1 MGQLLWAWQ
10 VPKPCAVRK
19 PEDELRNR
27 GAVPGIGV
35 TCCFARLGR
44 EADAGWSCRSV
55 QEASRLL
62 CVEDRERAGE
72 TTNKRV

>member
-19 PEDELRNR
+19 PEGELRKQ
-27 GAVPGIGV
+27 GGVPGIGV
-35 TCCFARLGR
+35 TRCFARLGK
-44 EADAGWSCRSV
+44 EADAGCSCRSV

-72 TTNKRV
+72 TTNKWV